1 MDRLQTYI
9 LSVCAAAILCALA
22 NHFFAKNT
30 AATIGKMMTGLL
42 LTITVLQPLRST
54 NRGWLENFS
63 LNIDMNVSE
72 AVANGQ
78 AESQKALG
86 DIIKENTEAYILQKA
101 SSLNSKIS
109 VEVGVSS
116 DTIPIPERVYVSGTI
131 APYARQ
137 QLEIWIERDLGIP
150 KENQVWR

>member
-1 MDRLQTYI
+1 M
-9 LSVCAAAILCALA
+9 
-22 NHFFAKNT
+22 
-30 AATIGKMMTGLL
+30 
-42 LTITVLQPLRST
+42 
-54 NRGWLENFS
+54 
-63 LNIDMNVSE
+63 
-72 AVANGQ
+72 
-78 AESQKALG
+78 
-86 DIIKENTEAYILQKA
+86 
-101 SSLNSKIS
+101 NSKIS